1 MTLSKEDKELIF
13 KASDYILNN
22 LSGVIFQPI
31 MAPLGAPYVPEFFH
45 EHSYLKHSN
54 EVIPKQLSAKDA
66 EEYRKLKI
74 IKQFYDS
81 G

>member
-1 MTLSKEDKELIF
+1 MTICREDKEVIY

-22 LSGVIFQPI
+22 MSGVIFQRSV
-31 MAPLGAPYVPEFFH
+31 APLGAPYVPEFFY
-45 EHSYLKHSN
+45 EHSFLKHSN
-54 EVIPKQLSAKDA
+54 EVIPKQLSPRDA